1 MFVYILSSKQFC
13 MYVHVHQGKELL
25 PLTNFCLRAC
35 NTVLNLYGTTVEGQ
49 LDDLSDRIC
58 KGQISEG

>member
-1 MFVYILSSKQFC
+1 